1 MTFYKANN
9 SRSPLGGFDESMTH
23 QSDLPQSDIH
33 NIIKQFERTGVLN
46 HDAKYH
52 GTYGDFGSLPD
63 FKEAQ
68 DLLANAKTM
77 FNELPAT
84 IREDHQ
90 NDPALFLDWIQ
101 NPENRDAIEEKG
113 FSTDHL
119 PPLEDASISE
129 SSNASEP
136 QPPQS
141 SKTNDPE

>member
-1 MTFYKANN
+1 MTFYKENN
-9 SRSPLGGFDESMTH
+9 SRSPLGGFDESLTQ
-23 QSDLPQSDIH
+23 QSDLPISDIH

-52 GTYGDFGSLPD
+52 GTYGDFGSMPD
-63 FKEAQ
+63 FKQAQ
-68 DLLANAKTM
+68 DLIANAKTM

-84 IREDHQ
+84 VREEHR
-90 NDPALFLDWIQ
+90 NDPSLFLDWIQ
-101 NPENRDAIEEKG
+101 NPDNRDAIEEKG

-119 PPLEDASISE
+119 PPIEDVSTSEPSI
-129 SSNASEP
+129 ASEP